1 MHALRDMVRQ
11 TDRVNDHDRL
21 VDAPPIAGGTEQ
33 AIREDAIRQERR
45 RVSRELHD
53 GIAQHLVSLGYL
65 LDDLVAA
72 EDPTTVAATA
82 GIAHEHVT
90 LIRADL
96 ARIIDELRGRD
107 VRSAAVGDDPDPG
120 AELVAYADEIGRR
133 HRLDVRVD
141 RAESADHRLPAD
153 TAAELVRIGREAITN
168 VARHAAARTLWLSVV
183 VDPPTVRVV
192 VADDGTGVGA
202 GHQQDRPAGH
212 GLAIMA
218 ERAAQIGATV
228 HLDDRPG
235 GGTVVTISTGEE
247 DHDDGAR
254 LRTARRRP

>member
-1 MHALRDMVRQ
+1 MQALRDVVRQ

-21 VDAPPIAGGTEQ
+21 VDAPPVTGGTEQ

-65 LDDLVAA
+65 LDDLVSA
-72 EDPTTVAATA
+72 EDPTTVAVTA
-82 GIAHEHVT
+82 GLAHEHAA

-96 ARIIDELRGRD
+96 VRIIDELRGRD
-107 VRSAAVGDDPDPG
+107 VGAATVGADPDPG
-120 AELVAYADEIGRR
+120 AALVAYADEIGRR
-133 HRLDVRVD
+133 HRLDIRVD
-141 RAESADHRLPAD
+141 RAESAAHRLPSA

-168 VARHAAARTLWLSVV
+168 VARHAAASTLWLSVV

-192 VADDGTGVGA
+192 VADDGTGVNA
-202 GHQQDRPAGH
+202 GHQRDRPAGH

-228 HLDDRPG
+228 RLDDRPG
-235 GGTVVTISTGEE
+235 GGTVVTISMGEE
-247 DHDDGAR
+247 DHDGRAR
-254 LRTARRRP
+254 LSTARRRP